1 MNFEEGRIRPIYAG
15 SQNTFSG
22 LSIDYMLKDHLGN
35 VRMLLTD
42 EVLTTPYPAA
52 TMEPATIGDESK
64 IYSNLTSTQTD
75 KPSWFNDPLYSTS
88 TKVARLK
95 NAAGSAKVGP
105 SIILKVMAG
114 DTYNIRVT
122 SGWSSP
128 NSPFNYNTGVLTDLL
143 NQLING
149 LPSVSGGKATSS
161 DLQNSGTGLNGSLS
175 SYINQ
180 LPYSTT
186 TPKAY
191 LNWVLLD
198 EQFKIAKNEY
208 GTIIASGYSG
218 FDAVDANGVMKTHVL
233 SNLPVAKSGYLVIYT
248 SNEASNIDVYF
259 DNLQVTHTRGPILE
273 ETNYYPFGLT
283 MGGISN
289 KALNFGRPE
298 NKKGYNGN
306 QIQNKEFSDGSG
318 LEIYDFNARTYNYM
332 IGRFIQVD
340 PLSEEGEQE
349 SLNSYHFTENNP
361 IRYNDPD
368 GKCPNCVT
376 AGIGAAIGGVAGGVI
391 EMASQLYSSGT
402 VSNWS
407 AVSGAVLQGT
417 ITGAAAGFTG
427 GASLLT
433 TAAMSGAANA
443 VGGVA
448 NRAIQGQATTFNNIL
463 SDVTV
468 GSVLGAGGKLVGN
481 VVSHQTNKLSN
492 SAKGKLGETVTK
504 VKYSVKGYV
513 SKGVDRVKTGT
524 KTATGKD
531 ATANFDHKMINVFS
545 DKKITVESKFNSSGL
560 TQNQSAVI
568 NNGYNVYIDRTT
580 SEGLGNSTKSAVVGA
595 GAGLDAQRNKKH

>member
-52 TMEPATIGDESK
+52 TMEPATISDESK

-95 NAAGSAKVGP
+95 NDAGSAKVGP
-105 SIILKVMAG
+105 SIILKVMTG

-128 NSPFNYNTGVLTDLL
+128 NSPYNYNTGVLTDLL

-149 LPSVSGGKATSS
+149 LPSVSGGKATAS

-198 EQFKIAKNEY
+198 EQFKIAKNQY
-208 GTIIASGYSG
+208 GSIIASGYSG

-273 ETNYYPFGLT
+273 ETHYYPFGLT
-283 MGGISN
+283 MNGILSR
-289 KALNFGRPE
+289 AANFGGNTPDCGCG
-298 NKKGYNGN
+298 NKKGFNGN
-306 QIQNKEFSDGSG
+306 EIQKKEFSDGSG
-318 LEIYDFNARTYNYM
+318 LELYDFNARTYDQQ
-332 IGRFIQVD
+332 IGRFIQID
-340 PLSEEGEQE
+340 PTPEDGDQE
-349 SLNSYHFTENNP
+349 SLTPYHFSGSNP
-361 IRYNDPD
+361 STFNDPN
-368 GKCPNCVT
+368 GKCPWCW
-376 AGIGAAIGGVAGGVI
+376 GLSLGV
-391 EMASQLYSSGT
+391 
-402 VSNWS
+402 
-407 AVSGAVLQGT
+407 
-417 ITGAAAGFTG
+417 
-427 GASLLT
+427 
-433 TAAMSGAANA
+433 
-443 VGGVA
+443 
-448 NRAIQGQATTFNNIL
+448 
-463 SDVTV
+463 
-468 GSVLGAGGKLVGN
+468 
-481 VVSHQTNKLSN
+481 
-492 SAKGKLGETVTK
+492 
-504 VKYSVKGYV
+504 
-513 SKGVDRVKTGT
+513 
-524 KTATGKD
+524 
-531 ATANFDHKMINVFS
+531 
-545 DKKITVESKFNSSGL
+545 
-560 TQNQSAVI
+560 
-568 NNGYNVYIDRTT
+568 
-580 SEGLGNSTKSAVVGA
+580 
-595 GAGLDAQRNKKH
+595 